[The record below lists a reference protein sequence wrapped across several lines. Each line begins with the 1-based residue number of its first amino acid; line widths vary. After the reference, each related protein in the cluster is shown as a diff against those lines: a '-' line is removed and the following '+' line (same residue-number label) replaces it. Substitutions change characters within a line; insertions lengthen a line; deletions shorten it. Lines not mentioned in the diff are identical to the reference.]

1 MLKNKRRTV
10 VVILACTI
18 FAVSVA
24 FVAPAVYSRAV
35 NIYDKIQVLNQII
48 SIVNENY
55 VEPVDWDMA
64 LDGAFDGMLDRLD
77 PHSAYIPRERLENIT
92 EQFHGQFEGIGIE
105 FDVLNGYLTVIAP
118 VAGSPSDKAGLQP
131 GDRVVR
137 INGNDAFKITREEV
151 FDKLRGPKGSAV
163 TVTISRTGLGETFD
177 VEIIRDKIP
186 IHSVIATFMLD
197 EETGYVRL
205 SRFASNT
212 SEEVHKAIRT
222 LVSQGMRQLIL
233 DLRTNSGGYL
243 EQAVSVAD
251 YFITDDDTL
260 VYTAGRKSEATE
272 VYFANPDVGYGDFSL
287 IVLINRW
294 SASASEIVAGAVQDL
309 DRGLIVGETSF
320 GKGLVQRQW
329 PLKDGSAL
337 RVTIARYYTPTG
349 RLIQKPYDNGKHEYY
364 RELAREGREE
374 SLDSLRADKPSYRT
388 KGGRTVYGG
397 GGITPDVYVPLEDL
411 TETTSRIVGHPKRF
425 TFHWGTDYAA
435 QNKDAWSSI
444 QEFIGSFEITEELM
458 ADFRSSV
465 SGEGVEFDGMELDK
479 DIDYLETV
487 MKAEVAGA
495 LWGKQAY
502 YHILVLGDVH
512 VREATAHFDE
522 AKAFLARQ

>member
-1 MLKNKRRTV
+1 MLKRKKRTALV
-10 VVILACTI
+10 VLTSAIIV
-18 FAVSVA
+18 VA
-24 FVAPAVYSRAV
+24 VAPVVPAIYSRAV

-48 SIVNENY
+48 TIVNDNY
-55 VEPVDWDMA
+55 VEPVDWDGA
-64 LDGAFDGMLDRLD
+64 LDGAFHGMLDRLD

-105 FDVLNGYLTVIAP
+105 FDILNGYITVIAP
-118 VAGSPSDKAGLQP
+118 VAGSPSDRVGLQP
-131 GDRVVR
+131 GDQIVR
-137 INGNDAFKITREEV
+137 INGNDAFEITREEV

-163 TVTISRTGLGETFD
+163 TVTISRAGLDETFD

-197 EETGYVRL
+197 EETGYIRL
-205 SRFASNT
+205 SRFATNT
-212 SEEVHKAIRT
+212 SDEVHGAIRT
-222 LVSQGMRQLIL
+222 LIAQGMTQLIF

-243 EQAVSVAD
+243 EQAVAVAD
-251 YFITDDDTL
+251 YFIADRDTL
-260 VYTAGRKSEATE
+260 VYTAGRQRDATE
-272 VYFANPDVGYGDFSL
+272 VYFANPDIGYGDFSL

-349 RLIQKPYDNGKHEYY
+349 RLIQKPYDNGTHEYY
-364 RELAREGREE
+364 RELAREGREK
-374 SLDSLRADKPSYRT
+374 SLDSLRVDKPSYRT
-388 KGGRTVYGG
+388 KAGRTVFGG
-397 GGITPDVYVPLEDL
+397 GGITPDVYVPFASL
-411 TETTSRIVGHPKRF
+411 TRTTSKIVGHPERF
-425 TFHWGTDYAA
+425 TFNWGTDYAA
-435 QNKDAWSSI
+435 QSKDDWSSV
-444 QEFIGSFEITEELM
+444 QEFAGSFKVTDRVM
-458 ADFRSSV
+458 ADFKSFISS
-465 SGEGVEFDGMELDK
+465 EDVEFDEAELEK
-479 DIDYLETV
+479 DTEYLKTV
-487 MKAEVAGA
+487 MKAEIAGA

-502 YHILVLGDVH
+502 YHLLVMGDVQ
-512 VREATAHFDE
+512 VIEARSHFDE

>member
-1 MLKNKRRTV
+1 MLKKKKRTV
-10 VVILACTI
+10 VVVLASAI
-18 FAVSVA
+18 FVVSVA
-24 FVAPAVYSRAV
+24 FVIPTAYSRAV

-64 LDGAFDGMLDRLD
+64 LDGAFNGLLDKLD
-77 PHSAYIPRERLENIT
+77 PHSAYIPRERLESIT

-118 VAGSPSDKAGLQP
+118 VAGSPSDKAGLQA
-131 GDRVVR
+131 GDQIVK
-137 INGNDAFKITREEV
+137 INGNDAFEITREEV

-163 TVTISRTGLGETFD
+163 TVTISRTGLDETFD

-197 EETGYVRL
+197 EETGYIRL
-205 SRFASNT
+205 SRFAANT
-212 SEEVHKAIRT
+212 SDEVHEAIRT
-222 LVSQGMRQLIL
+222 LVSQGMRQLIF

-251 YFITDDDTL
+251 YFITDSDTL
-260 VYTAGRKSEATE
+260 VYTAGRKRETTE
-272 VYFANPDVGYGDFSL
+272 VYLANPDIGYGDFSL

-329 PLKDGSAL
+329 RLKDGSAL

-349 RLIQKPYDNGKHEYY
+349 RLIQKPYDDGKHEYY
-364 RELAREGREE
+364 RELGREGREE
-374 SLDSLRADKPSYRT
+374 SLDSLRTNKPSYRT
-388 KGGRTVYGG
+388 KAGRTVYGG
-397 GGITPDVYVPLEDL
+397 GGITPDVYVPLANL
-411 TETTSRIVGHPKRF
+411 TQTTSRIIGHPERF
-425 TFHWGTDYAA
+425 TFNWGTDYAA
-435 QNKDAWSSI
+435 QSKDAWSSLE
-444 QEFIGSFEITEELM
+444 EFIGSFEITDELM
-458 ADFRSSV
+458 ADFKSFVSS
-465 SGEGVEFDGMELDK
+465 EGVEFDEVELDK
-479 DIDYLETV
+479 DIEHLETV
-487 MKAEVAGA
+487 MKAEIAGA

-502 YHILVLGDVH
+502 YHIRVSGDVQ
-512 VREATAHFDE
+512 VKEATSHFDE